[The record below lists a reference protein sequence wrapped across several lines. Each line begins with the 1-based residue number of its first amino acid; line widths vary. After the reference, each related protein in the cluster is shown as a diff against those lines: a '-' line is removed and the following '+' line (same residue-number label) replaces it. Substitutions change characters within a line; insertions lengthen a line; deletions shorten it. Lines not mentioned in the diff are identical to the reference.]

1 VSVLVVGLSHK
12 SAPVAVLERAAVS
25 GDTVTKLLRDVVQAE
40 PVAEAFVVSTCNRV
54 EVYAD
59 VDRFHAGV
67 TAICELLARHCGVP
81 SHELTQ
87 YLYVHYEDR
96 AVSHLL
102 AVAAGLDSMVVGED
116 QILGQVRSAVK
127 LAAEHG
133 TAGRVLGELGRLAL
147 RTGKRAR
154 AETAIGRAGL
164 SLLSA
169 AVELAA
175 ARLGPLRP
183 DPARPRP
190 DEPSPDQQS
199 PDDRRDPLAGR
210 DVLVVGAG
218 SMSGLATATAA
229 RSGAASITV
238 ANRTRKHAERLAAS
252 VSTVTT
258 TVTGLADLPA
268 AIAAADV
275 VISCTGAAGQ
285 VITGDMVSAALAA
298 RTAQQAKVAKQAE
311 VAKQAQQAKV
321 AKEATATTAARG
333 TLVIMDL
340 AMPRDVEAAV
350 ADLPGV
356 VLIGMDQ
363 LSEHAGAVRD
373 DDVAAVRTILEA
385 ELAAYQS
392 AMDAA
397 RVAPTV
403 VALRT
408 KAAGVVDAELAR
420 LAGRLSADDLSGH
433 ALDEIAQSVRRVV
446 DKLLHAPTVRVKE
459 LAGSP
464 GGEEYAAALRV
475 LFDLDPRAVEAV
487 TRAAPEQEGSR

>member
-81 SHELTQ
+81 PHELTQ

-175 ARLGPLRP
+175 ASLGPLHP
-183 DPARPRP
+183 G
-190 DEPSPDQQS
+190 E
-199 PDDRRDPLAGR
+199 DPLAGR

-238 ANRTRKHAERLAAS
+238 ANRTRAHAERLAAS

-258 TVTGLADLPA
+258 TATTTVTGLEDLPS

-275 VISCTGAAGQ
+275 VISCTGATGQ
-285 VITGDMVSAALAA
+285 VITRDMVSGALAA
-298 RTAQQAKVAKQAE
+298 RAARAA
-311 VAKQAQQAKV
+311 AA
-321 AKEATATTAARG
+321 ATAAGAAMTAHSA
-333 TLVIMDL
+333 LVIMDL
-340 AMPRDVEAAV
+340 AMPRDVEPAV
-350 ADLPGV
+350 AGLPGV

-363 LSEHAGAVRD
+363 LSEHANAVRD

-403 VALRT
+403 VALRA

-420 LAGRLSADDLSGH
+420 LAGRLSADGLSGH
-433 ALDEIAQSVRRVV
+433 ALDEIAQTVRRVV

>member
-12 SAPVAVLERAAVS
+12 SAPVATLERAVIS
-25 GDTVTKLLRDVVQAE
+25 GDTLTKLLRDLVQAE
-40 PVAEAFVVSTCNRV
+40 PVAEAFVISTCNRV

-67 TAICELLARHCGVP
+67 TAVCELLARHCGVP
-81 SHELTQ
+81 SPELTPH
-87 YLYVHYEDR
+87 LYVHYEER

-127 LAAEHG
+127 LAEEHG

-154 AETAIGRAGL
+154 AETTIGRAGL

-169 AVELAA
+169 AVEVA
-175 ARLGPLRP
+175 
-183 DPARPRP
+183 
-190 DEPSPDQQS
+190 
-199 PDDRRDPLAGR
+199 AGR
-210 DVLVVGAG
+210 PGSDALSGQRVLVVGAG
-218 SMSGLATATAA
+218 SMSGLAAATAA
-229 RSGAASITV
+229 RSGAASIAV
-238 ANRTRKHAERLAAS
+238 ANRTREHAERVAAS
-252 VSTVTT
+252 VGTTASTI
-258 TVTGLADLPA
+258 TGLDGLPA
-268 AIAAADV
+268 ALAAADV
-275 VISCTGAAGQ
+275 VISCTGAVGQ
-285 VITGDMVSAALAA
+285 VITLDVVTAALAA
-298 RTAQQAKVAKQAE
+298 RNRSDP
-311 VAKQAQQAKV
+311 
-321 AKEATATTAARG
+321 RG
-333 TLVIMDL
+333 PLVIMDL
-340 AMPRDVEAAV
+340 AMPRDVEPGV

-363 LSEHAGAVRD
+363 LREHASAIAG
-373 DDVAAVRTILEA
+373 DDVAAVRAILEA
-385 ELAAYQS
+385 EFASYQS

-397 RVAPTV
+397 RVAPVV
-403 VALRT
+403 VALRA
-408 KAAGVVDAELAR
+408 KAAKVVDAELTR
-420 LAGRLSADDLSGH
+420 LSGRLSADDLSGH
-433 ALDEIAQSVRRVV
+433 ALDEIAQTVRRVV

>member
-1 VSVLVVGLSHK
+1 MSVLVVGLSHK

-183 DPARPRP
+183 GPAGPGP
-190 DEPSPDQQS
+190 AGPGQ
-199 PDDRRDPLAGR
+199 DDKHDPLAGR

-298 RTAQQAKVAKQAE
+298 RA
-311 VAKQAQQAKV
+311 
-321 AKEATATTAARG
+321 ATAGRGPAA
-333 TLVIMDL
+333 
-340 AMPRDVEAAV
+340 
-350 ADLPGV
+350 
-356 VLIGMDQ
+356 
-363 LSEHAGAVRD
+363 S
-373 DDVAAVRTILEA
+373 
-385 ELAAYQS
+385 
-392 AMDAA
+392 
-397 RVAPTV
+397 
-403 VALRT
+403 
-408 KAAGVVDAELAR
+408 
-420 LAGRLSADDLSGH
+420 AGRHGEPSRPG
-433 ALDEIAQSVRRVV
+433 
-446 DKLLHAPTVRVKE
+446 APW
-459 LAGSP
+459 
-464 GGEEYAAALRV
+464 
-475 LFDLDPRAVEAV
+475 
-487 TRAAPEQEGSR
+487 

>member
-1 VSVLVVGLSHK
+1 MSVLVVGLSHN
-12 SAPVAVLERAAVS
+12 SAPVATLERVVVS
-25 GDTVTKLLRDVVQAE
+25 GDTLTKLLRDLVQAE
-40 PVAEAFVVSTCNRV
+40 PVAEAFVISTCNRV

-81 SHELTQ
+81 SPELTPH
-87 YLYVHYEDR
+87 LYVHYEER

-127 LAAEHG
+127 LAEEHG

-154 AETAIGRAGL
+154 AETTIGRAGL

-169 AVELAA
+169 AVEVA
-175 ARLGPLRP
+175 
-183 DPARPRP
+183 
-190 DEPSPDQQS
+190 
-199 PDDRRDPLAGR
+199 AGR
-210 DVLVVGAG
+210 PGTDALSGQRVLVVGAG
-218 SMSGLATATAA
+218 SMSGLAAATAA
-229 RSGAASITV
+229 RSGAASIAV
-238 ANRTRKHAERLAAS
+238 ANRTREHAERVAA
-252 VSTVTT
+252 TVGTAATT
-258 TVTGLADLPA
+258 TTGLDDLPA
-268 AIAAADV
+268 ALAAADV
-275 VISCTGAAGQ
+275 VISCTGATGQ
-285 VITGDMVSAALAA
+285 VITLEIACAALAA
-298 RTAQQAKVAKQAE
+298 RTAQ
-311 VAKQAQQAKV
+311 
-321 AKEATATTAARG
+321 G
-333 TLVIMDL
+333 PLVIMDL
-340 AMPRDVEAAV
+340 AMPRDVEPGV

-363 LSEHAGAVRD
+363 LREHASAIRD
-373 DDVAAVRTILEA
+373 DDVAAVRAILEA
-385 ELAAYQS
+385 EFAGYQS

-397 RVAPTV
+397 RVAPVV
-403 VALRT
+403 VALRA
-408 KAAGVVDAELAR
+408 KAAKVVDAELTR
-420 LAGRLSADDLSGH
+420 LSGRLSADDLSGH
-433 ALDEIAQSVRRVV
+433 ALDEIAQAVRRVV

>member
-1 VSVLVVGLSHK
+1 MSVLVVGLSHK
-12 SAPVAVLERAAVS
+12 SAPVATLERAAVR
-25 GDTVTKLLRDVVQAE
+25 GDTLTKLLRDVVQAE

-133 TAGRVLGELGRLAL
+133 TAGRVLGELGQLAL

-154 AETAIGRAGL
+154 AETGIGRAGL

-175 ARLGPLRP
+175 TSLGPVGSGP
-183 DPARPRP
+183 DA
-190 DEPSPDQQS
+190 
-199 PDDRRDPLAGR
+199 LAGR
-210 DVLVVGAG
+210 DVLIVGAG
-218 SMSGLATATAA
+218 SMSALATATAA
-229 RSGAASITV
+229 RSGAASIVV
-238 ANRTRKHAERLAAS
+238 ANRTREHAERLAAS
-252 VSTVTT
+252 VST
-258 TVTGLADLPA
+258 TVTKIAGLADLPA
-268 AIAAADV
+268 AMAAADV
-275 VISCTGAAGQ
+275 LISCTGAAGH
-285 VITGDMVSAALAA
+285 VITHDMVSAALSA
-298 RTAQQAKVAKQAE
+298 RKALDPSIP
-311 VAKQAQQAKV
+311 
-321 AKEATATTAARG
+321 
-333 TLVIMDL
+333 LVIMDL
-340 AMPRDVEAAV
+340 AMPRDVEPAA
-350 ADLPGV
+350 ASLPGV
-356 VLIGMDQ
+356 VLIGMDE
-363 LSEHAGAVRD
+363 LSEHATAIRD
-373 DDVAAVRTILEA
+373 DDVAAVRAILEA
-385 ELAAYQS
+385 ELAAYQF

-403 VALRT
+403 VALRA
-408 KAAGVVDAELAR
+408 KAAKVVDVELAR
-420 LAGRLSADDLSGH
+420 LAGRLNADGLSGH
-433 ALDEIAQSVRRVV
+433 ALDEIAQTVRRVV

>member
-1 VSVLVVGLSHK
+1 MSVLVVGLSHK
-12 SAPVAVLERAAVS
+12 SAPVATLERAVVS
-25 GDTVTKLLRDVVQAE
+25 GDTLTKLLRDLVQAE
-40 PVAEAFVVSTCNRV
+40 PVAEAFVISTCNRV

-81 SHELTQ
+81 SPELTPH
-87 YLYVHYEDR
+87 LYVHYEER
-96 AVSHLL
+96 AISHLL

-127 LAAEHG
+127 LAEEHG

-154 AETAIGRAGL
+154 AETTIGRAGL

-169 AVELAA
+169 AMEVAA
-175 ARLGPLRP
+175 GQAGTDTLSG
-183 DPARPRP
+183 
-190 DEPSPDQQS
+190 
-199 PDDRRDPLAGR
+199 RR
-210 DVLVVGAG
+210 VLVVGAG
-218 SMSGLATATAA
+218 SMSGLAAATAA
-229 RSGAASITV
+229 RSGAASIAV
-238 ANRTRKHAERLAAS
+238 ANRTREHAERVAAS
-252 VSTVTT
+252 VGTAATT
-258 TVTGLADLPA
+258 ITGLDDLPA
-268 AIAAADV
+268 ALAAADV
-275 VISCTGAAGQ
+275 VISCTGATGQ
-285 VITGDMVSAALAA
+285 VITLEIASAALAA
-298 RTAQQAKVAKQAE
+298 RTVQ
-311 VAKQAQQAKV
+311 
-321 AKEATATTAARG
+321 G
-333 TLVIMDL
+333 PLVIMDL
-340 AMPRDVEAAV
+340 AMPRDVEPGV

-363 LSEHAGAVRD
+363 LREHASAIRD
-373 DDVAAVRTILEA
+373 DDVAAVRAILEA
-385 ELAAYQS
+385 ELASYQS

-403 VALRT
+403 VALRA
-408 KAAGVVDAELAR
+408 KAAKVVDAELTR
-420 LAGRLSADDLSGH
+420 LSGRLSADDLSGH
-433 ALDEIAQSVRRVV
+433 ALDEIAQTVRRVV

-487 TRAAPEQEGSR
+487 TRAAPKQEGSR

>member
-12 SAPVAVLERAAVS
+12 SAPVATLERAAVS
-25 GDTVTKLLRDVVQAE
+25 GDTLTKLLRDVVQAE

-54 EVYAD
+54 EVYAE

-81 SHELTQ
+81 AHELTQ
-87 YLYVHYEDR
+87 HLYVHYEDR

-133 TAGRVLGELGRLAL
+133 TAGRVLGELGQLAL

-154 AETAIGRAGL
+154 AETGIGRAGL

-175 ARLGPLRP
+175 ARLTPGNPVG
-183 DPARPRP
+183 
-190 DEPSPDQQS
+190 PSPDA
-199 PDDRRDPLAGR
+199 LAGR
-210 DVLVVGAG
+210 DVLIVGAG
-218 SMSGLATATAA
+218 SMSALAAASAA
-229 RSGAASITV
+229 RSGAASIVV
-238 ANRTRKHAERLAAS
+238 ANRTRERAERLAAS
-252 VSTVTT
+252 VDTTVTKT
-258 TVTGLADLPA
+258 TGLADLPTA
-268 AIAAADV
+268 MAAADV
-275 VISCTGAAGQ
+275 LISCTGAAGQ
-285 VITGDMVSAALAA
+285 VITRDMVSAALTA
-298 RTAQQAKVAKQAE
+298 RKAPPP
-311 VAKQAQQAKV
+311 
-321 AKEATATTAARG
+321 
-333 TLVIMDL
+333 LVILDL
-340 AMPRDVEAAV
+340 AMPRDVEPAA
-350 ADLPGV
+350 ASLPGV
-356 VLIGMDQ
+356 VLIGMDE
-363 LSEHAGAVRD
+363 LSEHATAVRD
-373 DDVAAVRTILEA
+373 DDVAAVRAILEA

-403 VALRT
+403 VALRA
-408 KAAGVVDAELAR
+408 KAAKVVDAELTR
-420 LAGRLSADDLSGH
+420 LAGRVSADSLSGH
-433 ALDEIAQSVRRVV
+433 ALDEIAQTVRRVV

>member
-25 GDTVTKLLRDVVQAE
+25 GDTVTKLLRDVVHAE

-102 AVAAGLDSMVVGED
+102 AVAAGLDSMVIGED

-154 AETAIGRAGL
+154 AETAIGRAGV

-175 ARLGPLRP
+175 SRLGPGAGT
-183 DPARPRP
+183 PAGPGT
-190 DEPSPDQQS
+190 
-199 PDDRRDPLAGR
+199 DPLAGR

-238 ANRTRKHAERLAAS
+238 ANRTRAHAERLAAS
-252 VSTVTT
+252 VNTAAT
-258 TVTGLADLPA
+258 TVIGLADLPS

-285 VITGDMVSAALAA
+285 VITGDMVSAALA
-298 RTAQQAKVAKQAE
+298 TG
-311 VAKQAQQAKV
+311 
-321 AKEATATTAARG
+321 AARSA
-333 TLVIMDL
+333 LVIMDM
-340 AMPRDVEAAV
+340 AMPRDVEPAV
-350 ADLPGV
+350 AGLPGV
-356 VLIGMDQ
+356 VLISMDQ
-363 LSEHAGAVRD
+363 LSEHASAVRD

-403 VALRT
+403 VALRA

-420 LAGRLSADDLSGH
+420 LAGRLSADGLSGH
-433 ALDEIAQSVRRVV
+433 ALDEIAQTVRRVV

-464 GGEEYAAALRV
+464 GGEEYATALRV

>member
-25 GDTVTKLLRDVVQAE
+25 GDTVTKLLRDVVHAE

-67 TAICELLARHCGVP
+67 TAICELLARHCGMP
-81 SHELTQ
+81 SQELTQ

-154 AETAIGRAGL
+154 AETAIGRAGF

-175 ARLGPLRP
+175 SRLGPRAGAP
-183 DPARPRP
+183 DGPGNGTPP
-190 DEPSPDQQS
+190 TSPSRLTGRDA
-199 PDDRRDPLAGR
+199 DPLAGR

-238 ANRTRKHAERLAAS
+238 ANRTRAHAERLAAS
-252 VSTVTT
+252 VNTAAT
-258 TVTGLADLPA
+258 TVIGLADLPS

-298 RTAQQAKVAKQAE
+298 RAAAATPGKAQSS
-311 VAKQAQQAKV
+311 
-321 AKEATATTAARG
+321 
-333 TLVIMDL
+333 LVIMDM
-340 AMPRDVEAAV
+340 AMPRDVEPAV
-350 ADLPGV
+350 AGLPGV

-363 LSEHAGAVRD
+363 LSEHASAVRD

-403 VALRT
+403 VALRA

-420 LAGRLSADDLSGH
+420 LAGRLSADGLSGH
-433 ALDEIAQSVRRVV
+433 ALDEIAQTVRRVV

>member
-12 SAPVAVLERAAVS
+12 SAPVATLERAAVS
-25 GDTVTKLLRDVVQAE
+25 GDTLTKLLRDVVQAE

-67 TAICELLARHCGVP
+67 TAICELLARHCGMP
-81 SHELTQ
+81 PHELTPH
-87 YLYVHYEDR
+87 LYVHYEDR

-102 AVAAGLDSMVVGED
+102 AVAAGLDSLVVGED

-133 TAGRVLGELGRLAL
+133 TAGRVLGELGQLAL

-154 AETAIGRAGL
+154 AETGIGRAGL

-175 ARLGPLRP
+175 ARLAPGSPVA
-183 DPARPRP
+183 PAPG
-190 DEPSPDQQS
+190 SPDA
-199 PDDRRDPLAGR
+199 LAGR
-210 DVLVVGAG
+210 DVLIVGAG
-218 SMSGLATATAA
+218 SMSALAAATAA
-229 RSGAASITV
+229 RSGAARIVV
-238 ANRTRKHAERLAAS
+238 ANRTRERAERMAAS
-252 VSTVTT
+252 VNATVTKI
-258 TVTGLADLPA
+258 TGLADLPA
-268 AIAAADV
+268 AMAAADV
-275 VISCTGAAGQ
+275 LISCTGAAGQ
-285 VITGDMVSAALAA
+285 LITRDMVSAALRA
-298 RTAQQAKVAKQAE
+298 RKAE
-311 VAKQAQQAKV
+311 GA
-321 AKEATATTAARG
+321 
-333 TLVIMDL
+333 LVILDL
-340 AMPRDVEAAV
+340 AMPRDVEPAA
-350 ADLPGV
+350 ASLPGV

-363 LSEHAGAVRD
+363 LSEHATAIRD
-373 DDVAAVRTILEA
+373 DDVAAVRAIIEA

-392 AMDAA
+392 AIDAA

-403 VALRT
+403 VALRA
-408 KAAGVVDAELAR
+408 KAAKVVDAELAR
-420 LAGRLSADDLSGH
+420 LAGRLSADGLSGH

-487 TRAAPEQEGSR
+487 TRAAPEEVRS

>member
-154 AETAIGRAGL
+154 AETAIGRAGF

-183 DPARPRP
+183 G
-190 DEPSPDQQS
+190 E
-199 PDDRRDPLAGR
+199 DPLAGR

-298 RTAQQAKVAKQAE
+298 RET
-311 VAKQAQQAKV
+311 
-321 AKEATATTAARG
+321 EAGRG

-340 AMPRDVEAAV
+340 AMPRDVEPAV
-350 ADLPGV
+350 AARPDV

-403 VALRT
+403 VALRA

-433 ALDEIAQSVRRVV
+433 ALDEIAQTVRRVV

>member
-154 AETAIGRAGL
+154 AETAIGRAGF

-183 DPARPRP
+183 G
-190 DEPSPDQQS
+190 E
-199 PDDRRDPLAGR
+199 DPLAGR

-298 RTAQQAKVAKQAE
+298 REAE
-311 VAKQAQQAKV
+311 AG
-321 AKEATATTAARG
+321 RS

-340 AMPRDVEAAV
+340 AMPRDVEPAV
-350 ADLPGV
+350 AARPGV
-356 VLIGMDQ
+356 VLVGMDQ

-403 VALRT
+403 VALRA

-433 ALDEIAQSVRRVV
+433 ALDEIAQTVRRVV

>member
-1 VSVLVVGLSHK
+1 MSVLVVGLSHK

-183 DPARPRP
+183 GPAGPGP
-190 DEPSPDQQS
+190 AGPGQ
-199 PDDRRDPLAGR
+199 DDKHDPLAGR

-298 RTAQQAKVAKQAE
+298 RAGHDGGHGSAG
-311 VAKQAQQAKV
+311 
-321 AKEATATTAARG
+321 G
-333 TLVIMDL
+333 T
-340 AMPRDVEAAV
+340 PSR
-350 ADLPGV
+350 PG
-356 VLIGMDQ
+356 
-363 LSEHAGAVRD
+363 
-373 DDVAAVRTILEA
+373 
-385 ELAAYQS
+385 
-392 AMDAA
+392 
-397 RVAPTV
+397 APW
-403 VALRT
+403 
-408 KAAGVVDAELAR
+408 
-420 LAGRLSADDLSGH
+420 
-433 ALDEIAQSVRRVV
+433 
-446 DKLLHAPTVRVKE
+446 
-459 LAGSP
+459 
-464 GGEEYAAALRV
+464 
-475 LFDLDPRAVEAV
+475 
-487 TRAAPEQEGSR
+487 

>member
-154 AETAIGRAGL
+154 AETAIGRAGF

-183 DPARPRP
+183 G
-190 DEPSPDQQS
+190 E
-199 PDDRRDPLAGR
+199 DPLAGR

-298 RTAQQAKVAKQAE
+298 GEAE
-311 VAKQAQQAKV
+311 AD
-321 AKEATATTAARG
+321 RG

-340 AMPRDVEAAV
+340 AMPRDVEPSVAA
-350 ADLPGV
+350 LPGV

-403 VALRT
+403 VALRA

-433 ALDEIAQSVRRVV
+433 ALDEIAQTVRRVV

>member
-1 VSVLVVGLSHK
+1 VEQVSVLVVGLSHK

-25 GDTVTKLLRDVVQAE
+25 GDTITKLLRDVVQAE

-183 DPARPRP
+183 GSARPR
-190 DEPSPDQQS
+190 PDQQS
-199 PDDRRDPLAGR
+199 PDQSPVEDKHDPLAGR

-258 TVTGLADLPA
+258 TVTGLAGLPA

-298 RTAQQAKVAKQAE
+298 RAAKQAKA
-311 VAKQAQQAKV
+311 AKA
-321 AKEATATTAARG
+321 ATAATAPSR
-333 TLVIMDL
+333 
-340 AMPRDVEAAV
+340 PRR
-350 ADLPGV
+350 PG
-356 VLIGMDQ
+356 
-363 LSEHAGAVRD
+363 
-373 DDVAAVRTILEA
+373 
-385 ELAAYQS
+385 
-392 AMDAA
+392 
-397 RVAPTV
+397 APW
-403 VALRT
+403 
-408 KAAGVVDAELAR
+408 
-420 LAGRLSADDLSGH
+420 
-433 ALDEIAQSVRRVV
+433 
-446 DKLLHAPTVRVKE
+446 
-459 LAGSP
+459 
-464 GGEEYAAALRV
+464 
-475 LFDLDPRAVEAV
+475 
-487 TRAAPEQEGSR
+487 

>member
-1 VSVLVVGLSHK
+1 MSVLVVGLSHK

-154 AETAIGRAGL
+154 AETAIGRAGF

-183 DPARPRP
+183 GD
-190 DEPSPDQQS
+190 
-199 PDDRRDPLAGR
+199 DPLAGR

-298 RTAQQAKVAKQAE
+298 REAE
-311 VAKQAQQAKV
+311 
-321 AKEATATTAARG
+321 AARG

-340 AMPRDVEAAV
+340 AMPRDVEPAV
-350 ADLPGV
+350 AALPGV

-363 LSEHAGAVRD
+363 LSEHAGTVRD

-403 VALRT
+403 VALRA

-433 ALDEIAQSVRRVV
+433 ALDEIAQTVRRVV

>member
-1 VSVLVVGLSHK
+1 MSVLVVGLSHK

-127 LAAEHG
+127 RAAEHG

-183 DPARPRP
+183 DPAGPRP

-298 RTAQQAKVAKQAE
+298 RTAQQA
-311 VAKQAQQAKV
+311 
-321 AKEATATTAARG
+321 TATTAAKG
-333 TLVIMDL
+333 ALVIMDL
-340 AMPRDVEAAV
+340 AMPRDVEPAV
-350 ADLPGV
+350 AGLPGV

-363 LSEHAGAVRD
+363 LSEHASTVRD
-373 DDVAAVRTILEA
+373 DDVAAVRMILEA

-403 VALRT
+403 VALRA

-433 ALDEIAQSVRRVV
+433 ALDEIAQTVRRVV

>member
-1 VSVLVVGLSHK
+1 MSVLVVGLSHK

-127 LAAEHG
+127 LAAEQG

-164 SLLSA
+164 GLLSA

-175 ARLGPLRP
+175 ARLGPQRP
-183 DPARPRP
+183 GPPGP
-190 DEPSPDQQS
+190 GQ
-199 PDDRRDPLAGR
+199 DDKHDPLAGR

-238 ANRTRKHAERLAAS
+238 ANRTRRHAERLAAS

-285 VITGDMVSAALAA
+285 VITGGMVSAALAA
-298 RTAQQAKVAKQAE
+298 RAARE
-311 VAKQAQQAKV
+311 
-321 AKEATATTAARG
+321 ATTAKG
-333 TLVIMDL
+333 VLVIMDL
-340 AMPRDVEAAV
+340 AMPRDVEPAV
-350 ADLPGV
+350 AGLPGV

-363 LSEHAGAVRD
+363 LSEHASTVRD
-373 DDVAAVRTILEA
+373 DDVDAVRTILEA

-403 VALRT
+403 VALRA

-433 ALDEIAQSVRRVV
+433 ALDEIAQTVRRVV

-464 GGEEYAAALRV
+464 GGEEYATALRV

>member
-1 VSVLVVGLSHK
+1 MSVLVVGLSHK
-12 SAPVAVLERAAVS
+12 SAPVATLERAAVG
-25 GDTVTKLLRDVVQAE
+25 GDTLTKLLRDVVQAE
-40 PVAEAFVVSTCNRV
+40 PVAESFVVSTCNRV

-81 SHELTQ
+81 PHELTQ

-133 TAGRVLGELGRLAL
+133 TAGRVLGELGQLAL

-154 AETAIGRAGL
+154 AETGIGRAGL

-175 ARLGPLRP
+175 TSLGPVGPGP
-183 DPARPRP
+183 DA
-190 DEPSPDQQS
+190 
-199 PDDRRDPLAGR
+199 LAGR
-210 DVLVVGAG
+210 DVLIVGAG
-218 SMSGLATATAA
+218 SMSALAAATAA
-229 RSGAASITV
+229 RSGAASIVV
-238 ANRTRKHAERLAAS
+238 ANRTREHAERLAAS
-252 VSTVTT
+252 VST
-258 TVTGLADLPA
+258 TVTRIAGLADLPVA
-268 AIAAADV
+268 MADADIL
-275 VISCTGAAGQ
+275 ISCTGAAGH
-285 VITGDMVSAALAA
+285 VITHDMVSAALTARKAA
-298 RTAQQAKVAKQAE
+298 AP
-311 VAKQAQQAKV
+311 
-321 AKEATATTAARG
+321 
-333 TLVIMDL
+333 LVIMDL
-340 AMPRDVEAAV
+340 AMPRDVEPAA
-350 ADLPGV
+350 ASLPGV

-363 LSEHAGAVRD
+363 LSEHATAIRD
-373 DDVAAVRTILEA
+373 DDVAAVRAILEA
-385 ELAAYQS
+385 ELAGYQS

-403 VALRT
+403 VALRA
-408 KAAGVVDAELAR
+408 KAAKVVDAELAR
-420 LAGRLSADDLSGH
+420 LAGRLSADGLSGH
-433 ALDEIAQSVRRVV
+433 ALDEIAQTVRRVV

-487 TRAAPEQEGSR
+487 TRAAPEQEVRS

>member
-12 SAPVAVLERAAVS
+12 SAPVATLERAAVG
-25 GDTVTKLLRDVVQAE
+25 GDTLTKLLRDVVQAE
-40 PVAEAFVVSTCNRV
+40 PVAESFVVSTCNRV

-81 SHELTQ
+81 PHELTQ

-133 TAGRVLGELGRLAL
+133 TAGRVLGELGQLAL

-154 AETAIGRAGL
+154 AETGIGRAGL

-175 ARLGPLRP
+175 TSLGPVGPGP
-183 DPARPRP
+183 DA
-190 DEPSPDQQS
+190 
-199 PDDRRDPLAGR
+199 LAGR
-210 DVLVVGAG
+210 DVLIVGAG
-218 SMSGLATATAA
+218 SMSALAAATAA
-229 RSGAASITV
+229 RSGAASIVV
-238 ANRTRKHAERLAAS
+238 ANRTREHAERLAAS
-252 VSTVTT
+252 VST
-258 TVTGLADLPA
+258 TVTRIAGLADLPVA
-268 AIAAADV
+268 MADADIL
-275 VISCTGAAGQ
+275 ISCTGAAGH
-285 VITGDMVSAALAA
+285 VITHDMVSAALTARKAA
-298 RTAQQAKVAKQAE
+298 AP
-311 VAKQAQQAKV
+311 
-321 AKEATATTAARG
+321 
-333 TLVIMDL
+333 LVIMDL
-340 AMPRDVEAAV
+340 AMPRDVEPAA
-350 ADLPGV
+350 ASLPGV

-363 LSEHAGAVRD
+363 LSEHATAIRD
-373 DDVAAVRTILEA
+373 DDVAAVRAILEA
-385 ELAAYQS
+385 ELAGYQS

-403 VALRT
+403 VALRA
-408 KAAGVVDAELAR
+408 KAAKVVDAELAR
-420 LAGRLSADDLSGH
+420 LAGRLSADGLSGH
-433 ALDEIAQSVRRVV
+433 ALDEIAQTVRRVV

-487 TRAAPEQEGSR
+487 TRAAPEQEVRS

>member
-154 AETAIGRAGL
+154 AETAIGRAGF

-183 DPARPRP
+183 G
-190 DEPSPDQQS
+190 E
-199 PDDRRDPLAGR
+199 DPLAGR

-298 RTAQQAKVAKQAE
+298 REAE
-311 VAKQAQQAKV
+311 AG
-321 AKEATATTAARG
+321 RG

-340 AMPRDVEAAV
+340 AMPRDVEPAV
-350 ADLPGV
+350 AARAGV

-403 VALRT
+403 VALRA

-433 ALDEIAQSVRRVV
+433 ALDEIAQTVRRVV

>member
-1 VSVLVVGLSHK
+1 MSVLVVGLSHK
-12 SAPVAVLERAAVS
+12 SAPVAALERAAVS
-25 GDTVTKLLRDVVQAE
+25 GDTLTKLLRDVVQAE

-67 TAICELLARHCGVP
+67 TAICELLARHCGLP

-87 YLYVHYEDR
+87 HLYVHYEDR

-102 AVAAGLDSMVVGED
+102 AVAAGLDSLVVGED

-133 TAGRVLGELGRLAL
+133 TAGRVLDELGRLAL

-164 SLLSA
+164 SLLTA

-175 ARLGPLRP
+175 ARLGPGRP
-183 DPARPRP
+183 G
-190 DEPSPDQQS
+190 SGDQHEV
-199 PDDRRDPLAGR
+199 LAGR
-210 DVLVVGAG
+210 DVLIVGAG
-218 SMSGLATATAA
+218 SMSALATATAA
-229 RSGAASITV
+229 RSGAASIAV
-238 ANRTRKHAERLAAS
+238 ANRTRAHAERLAAS
-252 VSTVTT
+252 VSTAAT

-268 AIAAADV
+268 AMAAADV

-285 VITGDMVSAALAA
+285 VITADMVSATLAF
-298 RTAQQAKVAKQAE
+298 R
-311 VAKQAQQAKV
+311 
-321 AKEATATTAARG
+321 RG
-333 TLVIMDL
+333 PGPLVIMDL
-340 AMPRDVEAAV
+340 AMPRDVEPAV
-350 ADLPGV
+350 AGLPGA

-363 LSEHAGAVRD
+363 LSEHASAIRD

-403 VALRT
+403 VALRA

-420 LAGRLSADDLSGH
+420 LEGRLSADGLSGH
-433 ALDEIAQSVRRVV
+433 ALDEIAQTVRRVV

>member
-1 VSVLVVGLSHK
+1 VVGLSHK

-25 GDTVTKLLRDVVQAE
+25 GDTLTKLLRDVVQAE

-54 EVYAD
+54 EVYAE

-147 RTGKRAR
+147 RTGKRAQ

-169 AVELAA
+169 AVEVAA

-183 DPARPRP
+183 GADA
-190 DEPSPDQQS
+190 
-199 PDDRRDPLAGR
+199 LAGR
-210 DVLVVGAG
+210 DVLIVGAG
-218 SMSGLATATAA
+218 SMSALAAATAA
-229 RSGAASITV
+229 RSGAASIAV
-238 ANRTRKHAERLAAS
+238 ANRTREHAERLAAS
-252 VSTVTT
+252 VNTITSTAAIR
-258 TVTGLADLPA
+258 VTGLDDLSA

-275 VISCTGAAGQ
+275 VVSCTGAAGH
-285 VITGDMVSAALAA
+285 VVTADMVSAALAA
-298 RTAQQAKVAKQAE
+298 RIAAGKAQDA
-311 VAKQAQQAKV
+311 
-321 AKEATATTAARG
+321 
-333 TLVIMDL
+333 LVIMDL
-340 AMPRDVEAAV
+340 AMPRDVEPAA
-350 ADLPGV
+350 AGLPGA

-373 DDVAAVRTILEA
+373 DDVAAVRAILEA

-403 VALRT
+403 VALRA
-408 KAAGVVDAELAR
+408 KAANVVDAELAR
-420 LAGRLSADDLSGH
+420 LAGRLSGDGLSGH
-433 ALDEIAQSVRRVV
+433 ALDEIAQTVRRVV

>member
-175 ARLGPLRP
+175 ASLGPLHP
-183 DPARPRP
+183 G
-190 DEPSPDQQS
+190 E
-199 PDDRRDPLAGR
+199 DPLAGR

-238 ANRTRKHAERLAAS
+238 ANRTRAHAERLAAS
-252 VSTVTT
+252 VSTVTTTVTT

-285 VITGDMVSAALAA
+285 VITGEMVSAALAA
-298 RTAQQAKVAKQAE
+298 RVPPGNAPGN
-311 VAKQAQQAKV
+311 
-321 AKEATATTAARG
+321 ARSA
-333 TLVIMDL
+333 LVIMDL
-340 AMPRDVEAAV
+340 AMPRDVEPAV
-350 ADLPGV
+350 AGLPGV

-363 LSEHAGAVRD
+363 LSEHASAVRD

-403 VALRT
+403 VALRA

-420 LAGRLSADDLSGH
+420 LAGRLSADGLSGH
-433 ALDEIAQSVRRVV
+433 ALDEIAQTVRRVV

>member
-1 VSVLVVGLSHK
+1 VLVVGLSHK
-12 SAPVAVLERAAVS
+12 SAPVATLERAAVG
-25 GDTVTKLLRDVVQAE
+25 GDTLTKLLRDVVQAE
-40 PVAEAFVVSTCNRV
+40 PVAESFVVSTCNRV

-81 SHELTQ
+81 PHELTQ

-133 TAGRVLGELGRLAL
+133 TAGRVLGELGQLAL

-154 AETAIGRAGL
+154 AETGIGRAGL

-175 ARLGPLRP
+175 TSLGPVGPGP
-183 DPARPRP
+183 DA
-190 DEPSPDQQS
+190 
-199 PDDRRDPLAGR
+199 LAGR
-210 DVLVVGAG
+210 DVLIVGAG
-218 SMSGLATATAA
+218 SMSALAAATAA
-229 RSGAASITV
+229 RSGAASIVV
-238 ANRTRKHAERLAAS
+238 ANRTREHAERLAAS
-252 VSTVTT
+252 VST
-258 TVTGLADLPA
+258 TVTRIAGLADLPA
-268 AIAAADV
+268 AMADADV
-275 VISCTGAAGQ
+275 LISCTGAAGH
-285 VITGDMVSAALAA
+285 VITHDMVFAALTARKAA
-298 RTAQQAKVAKQAE
+298 AP
-311 VAKQAQQAKV
+311 
-321 AKEATATTAARG
+321 
-333 TLVIMDL
+333 LVIMDL
-340 AMPRDVEAAV
+340 AMPRDVEPAA
-350 ADLPGV
+350 ASLPGV

-363 LSEHAGAVRD
+363 LSEHATAIRD
-373 DDVAAVRTILEA
+373 DDVAAVRAILEA
-385 ELAAYQS
+385 ELAGYQS

-403 VALRT
+403 VALRA
-408 KAAGVVDAELAR
+408 KAAKVVDAELAR
-420 LAGRLSADDLSGH
+420 LAGRLSADGLSGH
-433 ALDEIAQSVRRVV
+433 ALDEIAQTVRRVV

-487 TRAAPEQEGSR
+487 TRAAPEQEVRS